1 MHKPTKAT
9 NSRLEGHHF
18 LVGGHCK
25 AVGGQDLRL
34 EAVASRWW
42 TIGTSAT
49 EMTSRWLQAIAFL
62 LEAIAR
68 PLGPDS

>member
-42 TIGTSAT
+42 DKQKVCVVADEEEPS
-49 EMTSRWLQAIAFL
+49 EK
-62 LEAIAR
+62 
-68 PLGPDS
+68 